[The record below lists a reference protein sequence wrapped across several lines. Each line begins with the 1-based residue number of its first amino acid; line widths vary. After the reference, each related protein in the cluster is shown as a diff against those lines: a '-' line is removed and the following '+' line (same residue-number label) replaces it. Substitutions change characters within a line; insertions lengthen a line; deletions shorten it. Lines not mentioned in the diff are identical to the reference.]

1 MRALS
6 IHIVED
12 ESIIAQDLKEILEE
26 LGHKVE
32 GISMSYQEVL
42 EKLPTMKVDVFFLD
56 IMLQNSK
63 TGIDVAAAL
72 QEKNTPFI
80 YVSSVTEK
88 AMIEKV
94 KHTIPYGF
102 ILKPFNP
109 EDVYIGLE
117 LAIARIDLDQQPEAV
132 YISVGAGKERILLED
147 VLYIQA
153 DGNYSH
159 IFTNGRKLTL
169 NDNLKTVQAEFF
181 DQPNFKRVHKSYLVN
196 MTQVLK
202 IVRNTIHLKDG
213 SEVPKSRA
221 VKIE

>member
-169 NDNLKTVQAEFF
+169 NDNLKTVQAEFLIS
-181 DQPNFKRVHKSYLVN
+181 QISSGCINPTWL
-196 MTQVLK
+196 T
-202 IVRNTIHLKDG
+202 
-213 SEVPKSRA
+213 
-221 VKIE
+221 